1 MWCREIVTGKPSP
14 LLSSFKLSYYTLLN
28 LMRRMENTGQNM
40 EYVIQHSFQQYQFE
54 RTLPEKQVCLDRLSW
69 PLYSAL
75 SSAAVLICA
84 GTSMGTAALLDTASP
99 LQTCQSACSLPCK
112 R

>member
-1 MWCREIVTGKPSP
+1 MTGKPSP

-54 RTLPEKQVCLDRLSW
+54 RTLPEKQVW
-69 PLYSAL
+69 L
-75 SSAAVLICA
+75 SSDVCLRCLPQM
-84 GTSMGTAALLDTASP
+84 SASDVC
-99 LQTCQSACSLPCK
+99 LKSQL